1 MRSMDIPVKR
11 IEGSLEYRVSNK
23 PESER
28 ETAQIIIRLDVNNGL
43 SAGKIFGL
51 LSTTGIEDNATVR
64 GLVNAC
70 ETTGATV
77 TLVSNGGHRSHGNN
91 GVHTNLLCVT
101 AYPEMESYLLTA
113 LPKVP
118 GVKSVSTK
126 EALKPQPV

>member
-1 MRSMDIPVKR
+1 MRSTDIPVKR

-28 ETAQIIIRLDVNNGL
+28 QTAQIIIRLDVNNGL

-64 GLVNAC
+64 DLVSLC
-70 ETTGATV
+70 KTTGATV
-77 TLVSNGGHRSHGNN
+77 TLVSNGGQRSHGNN

-101 AYPEMESYLLTA
+101 AHPEMEPYLLYM

-118 GVKSVSTK
+118 GIKGVSTK